1 MPVTP
6 AHAALALP
14 LSRAAPALPLAPL
27 VIGTLSPDFEYLL
40 WLSPTGRFAH
50 SLVGLV
56 VFCVPVSLLVW
67 GMWRAIVRPAFE
79 RLLPPGMAAMMS
91 EGARAA
97 PRSVAALAGLGALAA
112 LLGAL
117 SHVAWDAF
125 THANGWAVAHLP
137 VLRGEASR
145 GWPLG
150 VRWYRLLQHAS
161 SVVGMAVVVAWG
173 ARWVASI
180 PRPARVFAPGQAA
193 RSLGVALALL
203 GVAAGTGTL
212 NALRASSDRLP
223 TVLGFAAVGA
233 MAGLVLAALVYGV
246 LARPARP

>member
-14 LSRAAPALPLAPL
+14 LSRVAPALPLAPL

-40 WLSPTGRFAH
+40 RLAPTGRFAH
-50 SLVGLV
+50 SLLGLV
-56 VFCVPVSLLVW
+56 VFCVPVSLLAW
-67 GMWRAIVRPAFE
+67 GVWRAIVRPAFV
-79 RLLPPGMAAMMS
+79 RLLPPGMAVRMS
-91 EGARAA
+91 ECARGT
-97 PRSVAALAGLGALAA
+97 PRPVAALAGLGALAV

-137 VLRGEASR
+137 VLRGEANLVAAR
-145 GWPLG
+145 R
-150 VRWYRLLQHAS
+150 RWYKILQHAS
-161 SVVGMAVVVAWG
+161 IVAGMGVIVAWG
-173 ARWVASI
+173 ARWVASV
-180 PRPARVFAPGQAA
+180 PRPARAFAPGQAV

-203 GVAAGTGTL
+203 GTAAGTGAL
-212 NALRASSDRLP
+212 DALRASSDRLA

-246 LARPARP
+246 LARPGRP

>member
-14 LSRAAPALPLAPL
+14 LSRVAPALPLAPL

-40 WLSPTGRFAH
+40 RLSPTGRFAH
-50 SLVGLV
+50 SLIGLV
-56 VFCVPVSLLVW
+56 LFCVPVSLLAW
-67 GMWRAIVRPAFE
+67 GMWRAIVRPAFV

-91 EGARAA
+91 VSARAA
-97 PRSVAALAGLGALAA
+97 PGSVAALAGLGALAA

-117 SHVAWDAF
+117 THVAWDDF

-137 VLRGEASR
+137 ALREEASL

-150 VRWYRLLQHAS
+150 VRWYGVLQHAS

-173 ARWVASI
+173 ATWVASV
-180 PRPARVFAPGQAA
+180 PPPARVFAPGQAA
-193 RSLGVALALL
+193 RGLGVALALL
-203 GVAAGTGTL
+203 SVAGGTGTL
-212 NALRASSDRLP
+212 NALRASSDKLA

-233 MAGLVLAALVYGV
+233 MAGLVLSVLLYGV
-246 LARPARP
+246 LARTGRP